1 MGPPQGS
8 CRPPGGARLEHS
20 SSPAAGTPEA
30 GVVRVSKQCLRKSNG
45 HFCTLNPLKSLRHSQ
60 NDAHRPGTGRRIPAA
75 ISAGLAGSPVPRLL
89 RKGALRFP
97 CDCRC
102 RRRPRGPPWQGG
114 SVGKTSRHCESVSS
128 MPHPGNAYSAETGA
142 NEWRVIVPRRGKLTP
157 FVSPQR
163 FRSERDARQ
172 WMQSDEG
179 EALVRAQSGGAP
191 AGDRRAGLRSSPELP
206 LQRLESTD
214 SAPWAGAGAG
224 LLTSAASEV
233 RESRARGLNLVS
245 SP

>member
-1 MGPPQGS
+1 MTAVCAPEGSPMGPPQGS
-8 CRPPGGARLEHS
+8 CRPPGGARRRAFFE
-20 SSPAAGTPEA
+20 PRGGDAAEA
-30 GVVRVSKQCLRKSNG
+30 GMVRVSKQCLRKSNG

-114 SVGKTSRHCESVSS
+114 SVGKTSCHCESVSS

-163 FRSERDARQ
+163 FRSESDARQ

-191 AGDRRAGLRSSPELP
+191 AGDRRAGLRSS
-206 LQRLESTD
+206 
-214 SAPWAGAGAG
+214 GI
-224 LLTSAASEV
+224 AA
-233 RESRARGLNLVS
+233 AT
-245 SP
+245 P